1 MPLPARRLRRVCP
14 AAGQKAE
21 GRPFDEQGQKEYG
34 QCEIAN
40 YIVQHPVLFVK
51 GREKGPYSGNFIFSL
66 PLAVKMWY
74 NVSYILETYAHLS
87 GKGGTMRDNIYT
99 IPVSEVFEPK
109 CGCPICRLRDTL
121 ENRCVEYIMGAAMM
135 EPDIRIET
143 NRLGFCTD
151 HFEMMLGQKNRLS
164 LALMLESHLQEL
176 RKGKYKDIV
185 LKAEAKPRKRAE
197 MGTVN
202 DSCFVCS
209 QIESAMGGMLNTVM
223 KQWERDADFRKL
235 FGEQEYICLP
245 HAEKLLTVAHDTL
258 GRKEYPPFKELV
270 LSLLDKHLESVGA
283 DVSHFC
289 KMFDYRNAGPNAD
302 WGNSRDSIERAIL
315 ALSTR
320 DFRSGGEQ

>member
-1 MPLPARRLRRVCP
+1 
-14 AAGQKAE
+14 
-21 GRPFDEQGQKEYG
+21 
-34 QCEIAN
+34 
-40 YIVQHPVLFVK
+40 
-51 GREKGPYSGNFIFSL
+51 
-66 PLAVKMWY
+66 
-74 NVSYILETYAHLS
+74 
-87 GKGGTMRDNIYT
+87 MRDNIYT

-164 LALMLESHLQEL
+164 LALMLESHLKEL
-176 RKGKYKDIV
+176 RKGKYRDIV

-302 WGNSRDSIERAIL
+302 WGNSRNSIERAIL

>member
-1 MPLPARRLRRVCP
+1 
-14 AAGQKAE
+14 
-21 GRPFDEQGQKEYG
+21 
-34 QCEIAN
+34 
-40 YIVQHPVLFVK
+40 
-51 GREKGPYSGNFIFSL
+51 
-66 PLAVKMWY
+66 
-74 NVSYILETYAHLS
+74 
-87 GKGGTMRDNIYT
+87 
-99 IPVSEVFEPK
+99 
-109 CGCPICRLRDTL
+109 
-121 ENRCVEYIMGAAMM
+121 
-135 EPDIRIET
+135 
-143 NRLGFCTD
+143 
-151 HFEMMLGQKNRLS
+151 
-164 LALMLESHLQEL
+164 
-176 RKGKYKDIV
+176 
-185 LKAEAKPRKRAE
+185 